1 RQCLAHEGIA
11 QAGEPPRLFR
21 WQGLKMPANY
31 LDEHQLAQFGEHAFA
46 SGALVGRFH
55 HRHADELAKPALIAT
70 LRDAGLD
77 DRWQIVEERIERL
90 SVAGKEAAD
99 EPGGS
104 RSVSPK
110 VDEEGQLA
118 AGQSVMGAGL
128 GASGSAR
135 MPGLLDKTCWSPLVK
150 TM

>member
-1 RQCLAHEGIA
+1 
-11 QAGEPPRLFR
+11 
-21 WQGLKMPANY
+21 MPANY
-31 LDEHQLAQFGEHAFA
+31 LDEHQFAQFGEHAFA

-110 VDEEGQLA
+110 VDEEGQLWSPSA
-118 AGQSVMGAGL
+118 DLSRASDPTQTPPGGL
-128 GASGSAR
+128 GRAELCLSSTCEAPRLAAARSAPR
-135 MPGLLDKTCWSPLVK
+135 SPAQD
-150 TM
+150 TTQPF

>member
-1 RQCLAHEGIA
+1 
-11 QAGEPPRLFR
+11 
-21 WQGLKMPANY
+21 MPANY
-31 LDEHQLAQFGEHAFA
+31 LDEHQFAQFGEHAFA

-99 EPGGS
+99 EPAEVGPSPPRLMKKGS
-104 RSVSPK
+104 WQPGKASW
-110 VDEEGQLA
+110 A
-118 AGQSVMGAGL
+118 L

-135 MPGLLDKTCWSPLVK
+135 MPGPLDKTCWSPLVT
-150 TM
+150 TMTSPDSIAIGSSPMRLVKQRPSVTT